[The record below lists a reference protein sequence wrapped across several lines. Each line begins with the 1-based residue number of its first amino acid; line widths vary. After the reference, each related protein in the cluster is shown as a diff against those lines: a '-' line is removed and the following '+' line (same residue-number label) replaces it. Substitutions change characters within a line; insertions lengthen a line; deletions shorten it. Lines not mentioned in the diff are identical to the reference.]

1 MTCISKRI
9 IYTFFSGDHLKL
21 MSLSNQ
27 VDSNVEQINKMREVF
42 DSLAQASADSI
53 ERLENLESRFDNEIA
68 DKLKALEANNS
79 TNEQI
84 ESLETSVALLQAEL
98 KEQLNDLKKN
108 TPTWLELNEISKPP
122 SQRST
127 TPSDDTIKQRG

>member
-1 MTCISKRI
+1 
-9 IYTFFSGDHLKL
+9 

-42 DSLAQASADSI
+42 DSLAQASAESI
-53 ERLENLESRFDNEIA
+53 ERLENLERRFDNEIA

-79 TNEQI
+79 TNGQI